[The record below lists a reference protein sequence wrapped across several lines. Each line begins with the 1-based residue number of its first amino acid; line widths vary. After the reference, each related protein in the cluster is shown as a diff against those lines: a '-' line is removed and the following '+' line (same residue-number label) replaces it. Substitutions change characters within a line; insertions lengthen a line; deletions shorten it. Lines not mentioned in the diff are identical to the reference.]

1 MKNKKVKKRYIGKM
15 IAFFVVGAFI
25 MTGIRY
31 LTYGGLSLGSQVNNE
46 EFTKYAA
53 TVDDILIPE
62 NVKIIALGEATHG
75 NKEFQR
81 LKLTVF
87 KKMIEEYNCKT
98 FALEADYGGCLKVNE
113 YIHGKGG
120 VTEDEA
126 LKALSFHL
134 YQTDEMRELIRY
146 MADYNK
152 QAEPEDKLS
161 FYGFDMQNYDLDKN
175 VVDKAFEDLE
185 LQYNT
190 MKEAEEILRK
200 IPGMDMYAQAARC
213 CLQNQKLGKTS
224 DEDYGKVRDDY
235 MAENISW
242 IYDHAQEVESS
253 RIMIAGHN
261 GHVAKKSSL
270 MTYMGEDLFKKYGE
284 DYYVIGTDFY
294 KTNCNLPG
302 KNGKRIIR
310 TFYSTDP
317 LANTANALDMDM
329 VYLDFDKLQES
340 KKLSETINHKM
351 LMGSLGENY
360 SILNK
365 ILPYS
370 YRVNDVPAKLYDG
383 MIIVTNAA
391 PTEIKE

>member
-1 MKNKKVKKRYIGKM
+1 M